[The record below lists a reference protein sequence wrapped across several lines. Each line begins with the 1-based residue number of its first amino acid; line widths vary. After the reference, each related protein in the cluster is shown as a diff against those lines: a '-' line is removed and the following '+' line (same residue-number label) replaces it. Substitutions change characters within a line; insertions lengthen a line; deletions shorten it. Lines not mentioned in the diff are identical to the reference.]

1 MLEFLRPA
9 EPRLTW
15 TRLAEK
21 TILRRPQGFQRFVEL
36 NGYRSLILIASQDGA
51 LIRIMS
57 SSEPK
62 GRFSKFKS
70 DSTAPVEL
78 MRLWWLAGKPVAR
91 RIEHAFAVHFG
102 QSKRQDGWF
111 EVSIAQAARLVEQTA
126 RDLGTWAIDEGSMI
140 ARMDHKARLE
150 TKVPTHAPSPLRGL
164 RTPEFRYGNPQPVA
178 A

>member
-1 MLEFLRPA
+1 MIEFLRPA

-15 TRLAEK
+15 TRFAEK
-21 TILRRPQGFQRFVEL
+21 TILRRPFGFQHFVEL
-36 NGYRSLILIASQDGA
+36 NGFRSLMLIAAQDGA
-51 LIRIMS
+51 LVRIMS

-91 RIEHAFAVHFG
+91 RIENAFAVQFE

-111 EVSIAQAARLVEQTA
+111 EVSIGQAARFIEQMA
-126 RDLGTWAIDEGSMI
+126 RDLGTWAIDEGCMI

-164 RTPEFRYGNPQPVA
+164 RTPEFRCGNPQLVA